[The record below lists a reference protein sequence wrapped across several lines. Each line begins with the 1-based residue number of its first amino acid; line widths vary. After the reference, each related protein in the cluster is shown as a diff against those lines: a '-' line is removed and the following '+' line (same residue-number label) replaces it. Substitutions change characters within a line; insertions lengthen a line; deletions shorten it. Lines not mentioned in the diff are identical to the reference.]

1 MGEEAELEI
10 MTAYGLGEDM
20 EDRNP
25 RAVVGGNNPPADPF
39 GAIKAHISDLYEEA
53 KGFLDG
59 EPIATEG
66 QADAVASLL
75 DQIRQAEKTADE
87 IRKEENRP
95 FDEGKAAVQ
104 AKFAPL
110 IADTKSVRGLTVLAA
125 EACKAAL
132 APWRQEQER
141 IKREAAD
148 RARRE
153 AEEAAA
159 KAAEAARVAR
169 DDLAAQEQAE
179 AAIRAADAA
188 AKVANKAE
196 KSATTGTGLRSYWAP
211 KLVNGVEAARHYWQ
225 TDRAACEE
233 FFLSLANRDTR
244 AGHRTIPGFEVIE
257 ERRAV

>member
-1 MGEEAELEI
+1 MADD
-10 MTAYGLGEDM
+10 A
-20 EDRNP
+20 NP
-25 RAVVGGNNPPADPF
+25 RIFVGANNPPPDPF
-39 GAIKAHISDLYEEA
+39 GAIKAHIHDLYEEA

-66 QADAVASLL
+66 RADAVAELL
-75 DQIRQAEKTADE
+75 EQIRQAEKTADE
-87 IRKEENRP
+87 ARKEENRP

-148 RARRE
+148 KARRE

-159 KAAEAARVAR
+159 KAAEAARAAR

-196 KSATTGTGLRSYWAP
+196 KSATTGTGLRSYFRP
-211 KLVNGVEAARHYWQ
+211 ELTDGKAAASHYWA
-225 TDRAACEE
+225 TDRASCEA
-233 FFLSLANRDTR
+233 FFLSLAKADVIAGKR
-244 AGHRTIPGFEVIE
+244 AIPGFLIVE
-257 ERRAV
+257 ERRAI

>member
-1 MGEEAELEI
+1 MADD
-10 MTAYGLGEDM
+10 A
-20 EDRNP
+20 NP
-25 RAVVGGNNPPADPF
+25 RAVVGGNNPPPDPF

-66 QADAVASLL
+66 QADAVAELL

-87 IRKEENRP
+87 ARKEENRP

-110 IADTKSVRGLTVLAA
+110 ISDTKAVKGLTVLAA

-148 RARRE
+148 KARRE

-159 KAAEAARVAR
+159 KAADAARAASDNLDAR
-169 DDLAAQEQAE
+169 EQAE

-196 KSATTGTGLRSYWAP
+196 KSATTGAGLRSYWTP
-211 KLVNGVEAARHYWQ
+211 KLVNGATAAREYWLS
-225 TDRAACEE
+225 DRAACEA
-233 FFLSLANRDTR
+233 FFLSLAERDVR
-244 AGHRTIPGFEVIE
+244 AGRRSIPGFEIIE